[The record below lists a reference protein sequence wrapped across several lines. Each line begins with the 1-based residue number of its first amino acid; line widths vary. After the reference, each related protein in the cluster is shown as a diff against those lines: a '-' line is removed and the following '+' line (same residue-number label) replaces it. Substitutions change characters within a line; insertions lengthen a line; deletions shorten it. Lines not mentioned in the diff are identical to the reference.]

1 MFYCLSKHR
10 KRGDI
15 QAGTEV
21 GLCIWSLSRF
31 LFYFIFYFFSLSLL
45 YSIIALSIDGDDVF
59 DGSRVYVAAHIGKAR
74 HTGGG
79 GTTKASEWQQKYRN
93 SIYFVCVWKW
103 RKFEWP

>member
-74 HTGGG
+74 HKGGG
-79 GTTKASEWQQKYRN
+79 HHQSERMTTK
-93 SIYFVCVWKW
+93 V
-103 RKFEWP
+103 P